1 MAMFGNNLRNSGRRD
16 IQGEVERLKAEIA
29 IYRIALHRIIDSDSN
44 IATEQYDAPR
54 YIANDALREG
64 IKCRKS

>member
-1 MAMFGNNLRNSGRRD
+1 
-16 IQGEVERLKAEIA
+16 VERLKAEIA